1 MEKFVL
7 KIVPDYWDEDL
18 QCISLEQILAVR
30 TLKRQKHLRY
40 AYQNSPFYKKV
51 FDKAGLR
58 PEDGMLECEDIFA
71 QALSGFSPSH

>member
-40 AYQNSPFYKKV
+40 AYQNSPF
-51 FDKAGLR
+51 
-58 PEDGMLECEDIFA
+58 
-71 QALSGFSPSH
+71 